1 MSTIK
6 LDKGAI
12 VVVCDGSK
20 AVILENT
27 GDAHFPNLRMKE
39 AFEHGNK
46 PTHELGTAPPGRSH
60 QSIGHHRSAVEQT
73 DWHDEA
79 ERSFL
84 HKLASRLDA
93 VLAERKVPSMTVV
106 APPRALGILRAVY
119 SSSVRQAVAHEIA
132 KDLVKLPIHAIESAL
147 ITKA

>member
-39 AFEHGNK
+39 TFEHENK

-60 QSIGHHRSAVEQT
+60 QSIGRHRSAVAQT
-73 DWHDEA
+73 DWHDEV

-84 HKLASRLDA
+84 HKLATRLDV
-93 VLAERKVPSMTVV
+93 VLAERRAPSLTIV
-106 APPRALGILRAVY
+106 APPRALGMLRAAY
-119 SSSVRQAVAHEIA
+119 SPPVRQAVAQEIA

-147 ITKA
+147 IAKA